1 MNFHKK
7 LVAWAAIT
15 VVAFSLSACAF
26 GSGLSIPEREVPIS
40 LDSALEAQDMG
51 MMGLLMGSVEWT
63 EGQFSSLL
71 TELIAQNAGDAN
83 PIETVTAWFEPD
95 QMYLRI
101 ALADG
106 VLPEGFGNTVE
117 VAGTIALEGDVIQV
131 DLNQAAAA
139 GYVVTGDVLGPIN
152 EQINMAL
159 ADFPL
164 GIGGEV
170 TLGTGT
176 LSITLQP

>member
-1 MNFHKK
+1 MNFNKK

-15 VVAFSLSACAF
+15 VLAFSLSACAA
-26 GSGLSIPEREVPIS
+26 GSGLSVPDREVPIS

-51 MMGLLMGSVEWT
+51 MMGLLMGSVELS

-71 TELIAQNAGDAN
+71 TELIAQNAGEAN
-83 PIETVTAWFEPD
+83 PIETVTAWFEPE

-101 ALADG
+101 DLVEG
-106 VLPEGFGNTVE
+106 VLPPGFGNTVE
-117 VAGTIALEGDVIQV
+117 VAGTIGLDGDVIVV
-131 DLNQAAAA
+131 DLNEAAAA
-139 GYVVTGDVLGPIN
+139 GYVVTGDVLGQLN
-152 EQINMAL
+152 EQINVAL

-170 TLGTGT
+170 SMDSGT
-176 LSITLQP
+176 LSVTLAP

>member
-7 LVAWAAIT
+7 LIAWAAIT
-15 VVAFSLSACAF
+15 VLAFSLSACAF
-26 GSGLSIPEREVPIS
+26 GTGLNIPDREVSIS
-40 LDSALEAQDMG
+40 LESALEAQDLG

-83 PIETVTAWFEPD
+83 PIESVTAWFEPE

-101 ALADG
+101 VLVDG
-106 VLPEGFGNTVE
+106 VLPAEFGNSVE
-117 VAGTIALEGDVIQV
+117 VAGSIDLDGDVIV
-131 DLNQAAAA
+131 IELSEAAAA
-139 GYVVTGDVLGPIN
+139 GFVVTGDVLEPLN
-152 EQINMAL
+152 EQINTAL

-164 GIGGEV
+164 GIGGNV
-170 TLGTGT
+170 SMGSGT
-176 LSITLQP
+176 LSITLE

>member
-7 LVAWAAIT
+7 LIAWAAIT
-15 VVAFSLSACAF
+15 VMAFSLSACAF
-26 GSGLSIPEREVPIS
+26 GSGLAIPDREVPIS
-40 LDSALEAQDMG
+40 LESALEAQDMG

-83 PIETVTAWFEPD
+83 PIESVTAWFEPE
-95 QMYLRI
+95 QMFLRI

-106 VLPEGFGNTVE
+106 ILPEEFGSTVE
-117 VAGTIALEGDVIQV
+117 VAGTIDLDGDIIVL
-131 DLNQAAAA
+131 DLTQAAAA
-139 GYVVTGDVLGPIN
+139 GFVVTGDVLGPIN
-152 EQINMAL
+152 DQINEAL

-164 GIGGEV
+164 GLGGTV
-170 TLGTGT
+170 TMGSGT
-176 LSITLQP
+176 LSITLE

>member
-7 LVAWAAIT
+7 LIAWAAIT
-15 VVAFSLSACAF
+15 VVAFSLSACAM
-26 GSGLSIPEREVPIS
+26 GSGLTIPEREVPIS

-71 TELIAQNAGDAN
+71 TELIAQNAGEGN
-83 PIETVTAWFEPD
+83 PIESVTAWFEPE

-106 VLPEGFGNTVE
+106 VLPEGYGNSVE
-117 VAGTIALEGDVIQV
+117 VAGTIDLEGEIIVV
-131 DLNQAAAA
+131 NLTQAAAA
-139 GYVVTGDVLGPIN
+139 GYVVSGDVLGPIN

-164 GIGGEV
+164 GLGGTV
-170 TLGTGT
+170 AMDTGT
-176 LSITLQP
+176 LSITLE